1 MSRATGSTRAPTA
14 AWCRCR
20 ARWPRGSSRRWARAR
35 HLCARSLSEDP
46 EDQGGRMDPIVMFG
60 IAAVVLVVG
69 YLLVM
74 RVFFKD
80 SKELDKKIDYSKMK
94 EWKDED

>member
-1 MSRATGSTRAPTA
+1 MSQVVT
-14 AWCRCR
+14 
-20 ARWPRGSSRRWARAR
+20 
-35 HLCARSLSEDP
+35 
-46 EDQGGRMDPIVMFG
+46 
-60 IAAVVLVVG
+60 IALVVGLLVVGG

-74 RVFFKD
+74 RVFFRD

>member
-1 MSRATGSTRAPTA
+1 M
-14 AWCRCR
+14 
-20 ARWPRGSSRRWARAR
+20 
-35 HLCARSLSEDP
+35 
-46 EDQGGRMDPIVMFG
+46 DQQVVMIALAVAIV
-60 IAAVVLVVG
+60 VVAG

>member
-1 MSRATGSTRAPTA
+1 MNQVV
-14 AWCRCR
+14 
-20 ARWPRGSSRRWARAR
+20 
-35 HLCARSLSEDP
+35 L
-46 EDQGGRMDPIVMFG
+46 
-60 IAAVVLVVG
+60 IAVGVAVAVVAG

>member
-1 MSRATGSTRAPTA
+1 MNQTV
-14 AWCRCR
+14 
-20 ARWPRGSSRRWARAR
+20 
-35 HLCARSLSEDP
+35 
-46 EDQGGRMDPIVMFG
+46 MIVV
-60 IAAVVLVVG
+60 AVAVAIVVG
-69 YLLVM
+69 YLMVM

>member
-1 MSRATGSTRAPTA
+1 MN
-14 AWCRCR
+14 
-20 ARWPRGSSRRWARAR
+20 
-35 HLCARSLSEDP
+35 
-46 EDQGGRMDPIVMFG
+46 QVVM
-60 IAAVVLVVG
+60 IALVVGLLVVGG

-74 RVFFKD
+74 RVFFRD

>member
-1 MSRATGSTRAPTA
+1 MNNVILVT
-14 AWCRCR
+14 
-20 ARWPRGSSRRWARAR
+20 
-35 HLCARSLSEDP
+35 L
-46 EDQGGRMDPIVMFG
+46 V
-60 IAAVVLVVG
+60 AAVVVVGG

-74 RVFFKD
+74 RVFFRD

>member
-1 MSRATGSTRAPTA
+1 MN
-14 AWCRCR
+14 
-20 ARWPRGSSRRWARAR
+20 
-35 HLCARSLSEDP
+35 
-46 EDQGGRMDPIVMFG
+46 QVVFIVVG
-60 IAAVVLVVG
+60 VAVVLVVG

-74 RVFFKD
+74 RVFFKE

>member
-1 MSRATGSTRAPTA
+1 MDQNVVMI
-14 AWCRCR
+14 
-20 ARWPRGSSRRWARAR
+20 
-35 HLCARSLSEDP
+35 SL
-46 EDQGGRMDPIVMFG
+46 
-60 IAAVVLVVG
+60 AVAVFVVAG

-80 SKELDKKIDYSKMK
+80 SKELDKKIDYGKMK